1 LLEDLYG
8 RSAIAK
14 RAAMKPTLT
23 TVSLIILG
31 LSCGVP
37 ANAQDS
43 KTEPAPSI
51 TDNVVSLTM
60 VYAPAWSGLAR
71 SGISIPLTPVSMY
84 WTADLAKFHSARQKL
99 INLVLPERSLCVAPI
114 GLLYRRISGC
124 SDARQR
130 RARSSPTQIQDA
142 RGRRDEDVERRRSV
156 VAPHNIRRRP
166 LLRCAK

>member
-1 LLEDLYG
+1 
-8 RSAIAK
+8 
-14 RAAMKPTLT
+14 MKPALT
-23 TVSLIILG
+23 TVFLIILS
-31 LSCGVP
+31 LSCGVQAKARIQKQSP
-37 ANAQDS
+37 HLTSQAMWYGLRWYMRQ
-43 KTEPAPSI
+43 PGPVWHG
-51 TDNVVSLTM
+51 VV
-60 VYAPAWSGLAR
+60 YQF
-71 SGISIPLTPVSMY
+71 PLTPVSIY